1 MQTIIKVL
9 AVFCVFGVAGG
20 CATTGAK
27 GPAEIIADGCKTE
40 FETYC
45 KDVTLGEGRG
55 LACLYAH
62 EDKLSSRCEYALY
75 DAASRLQQAVNA
87 LAYVASECREDL
99 KAYCS
104 DTMPGEGRLF
114 KCLDQN
120 KDKVSARCKQAQKDV
135 GLK

>member
-1 MQTIIKVL
+1 MRISIIVL
-9 AVFCVFGVAGG
+9 AMFCIFGVAGG
-20 CATTGAK
+20 CATTGAR

-40 FETYC
+40 LETYC

-62 EDKLSSRCEYALY
+62 EDKLSNRCEYALY
-75 DAASRLQQAVNA
+75 DAASRLEQVVNA
-87 LAYVASECREDL
+87 LAYMASECRDDL
-99 KAYCS
+99 KVYCS
-104 DTMPGEGRLF
+104 DTMPGEGRIL

-120 KDKVSARCKQAQKDV
+120 KDKVSARCKHAQKDV

>member
-1 MQTIIKVL
+1 MRTIIKVL
-9 AVFCVFGVAGG
+9 AVFFVFGVAGG

-40 FETYC
+40 LETYC

-55 LACLYAH
+55 LACLYAY

-75 DAASRLQQAVNA
+75 DGIARLELIVNA
-87 LAYVASECREDL
+87 LAYAAGECRDDL

-104 DTMPGEGRLF
+104 DTVPGEGRIL
-114 KCLDQN
+114 KCLDKN